1 MKIYSIALN
10 TIREAIR
17 SRILYLLLIFALL
30 MIVSSRIVSL
40 LTVGDEL
47 KITKDIGLISISF
60 FGVLMAVFIG
70 IGLVSKEI
78 EKRTIYNIISKPI
91 QRYQFLL
98 GKYFGLLLTL
108 LINIGVMTILFLVVI
123 YFKSGSWELSLLK
136 AITLFFFE
144 LLIIIAVAILF
155 STFTT
160 PILSSVFTLAIY
172 LMGQLTPNLLLLRE
186 KVGGIIGR
194 TILLILYYLL
204 PNLQN
209 LNIKNEMVHN
219 IAINNQFIF
228 FAIAYSLTY
237 STVIMLLAILLF
249 QKKDF
254 I

>member
-30 MIVSSRIVSL
+30 MIASSRIVSL

-47 KITKDIGLISISF
+47 KIIKDIGLISISF

-108 LINIGVMTILFLVVI
+108 LINIGIMTILFLIVI
-123 YFKSGSWELSLLK
+123 YFKSGSWELSMLK
-136 AITLFFFE
+136 AIMLFFFE
-144 LLIIIAVAILF
+144 LIIIIAVAILF

-172 LMGQLTPNLLLLRE
+172 IMGQLTPNLLLLRE
-186 KVGGIIGR
+186 KGSGIIAR
-194 TILLILYYLL
+194 TTLLILYYLL

-209 LNIKNEMVHN
+209 LNIKNEIVHN
-219 IAINNQFIF
+219 IAISNQFIF
-228 FAIAYSLTY
+228 FAVAYSLTY
-237 STVIMLLAILLF
+237 ATVVMLLAILLF

>member
-1 MKIYSIALN
+1 
-10 TIREAIR
+10 
-17 SRILYLLLIFALL
+17 
-30 MIVSSRIVSL
+30 
-40 LTVGDEL
+40 
-47 KITKDIGLISISF
+47 
-60 FGVLMAVFIG
+60 MAVFIG

-209 LNIKNEMVHN
+209 LNIKNEIVHN

>member
-1 MKIYSIALN
+1 
-10 TIREAIR
+10 
-17 SRILYLLLIFALL
+17 

>member
-30 MIVSSRIVSL
+30 MIASSRIVSL

-47 KITKDIGLISISF
+47 KIIKDIGLMSISF

-123 YFKSGSWELSLLK
+123 YFKSGLWELNLLK
-136 AITLFFFE
+136 AIVLFFFE

-172 LMGQLTPNLLLLRE
+172 FMGQLTPNLLLLRE

-194 TILLILYYLL
+194 TILLLLYYLL

-209 LNIKNEMVHN
+209 LNIKNEIVHN

>member
-1 MKIYSIALN
+1 MKVYSIALN

-30 MIVSSRIVSL
+30 MIASSRIVSL

-47 KITKDIGLISISF
+47 KIIKDIGLISISF

-108 LINIGVMTILFLVVI
+108 LINIGVMTLLFLVVI
-123 YFKSGSWELSLLK
+123 YFKSGLWELNLLK
-136 AITLFFFE
+136 AIVLFFFE

-186 KVGGIIGR
+186 KVSGIIGR

-209 LNIKNEMVHN
+209 LNIKNEIVHN
-219 IAINNQFIF
+219 IAMNNQFIF

-249 QKKDF
+249 QKRDF

>member
-1 MKIYSIALN
+1 MKVYSIALN

-30 MIVSSRIVSL
+30 MIASSRIVSL

-47 KITKDIGLISISF
+47 KIIKDIGLISISF

-108 LINIGVMTILFLVVI
+108 LINIAIMTLLFLVII
-123 YFKSGSWELSLLK
+123 YLKSGLWELNLLK
-136 AITLFFFE
+136 AIVLFFFE

-172 LMGQLTPNLLLLRE
+172 FMGHLTPNLLLLRE
-186 KVGGIIGR
+186 KVSGIIGR
-194 TILLILYYLL
+194 TILLVLYYLL

-209 LNIKNEMVHN
+209 LNIKNEIVHN

-228 FAIAYSLTY
+228 FAITYSLTY

-249 QKKDF
+249 QKRDF